1 MGKTQEQVEILR
13 GTSPTSKQRR
23 KGTMKV
29 TIKNKFREA
38 TSLSDPQAT
47 IKQQTL
53 HSFNYPDLEK

>member
-1 MGKTQEQVEILR
+1 
-13 GTSPTSKQRR
+13 
-23 KGTMKV
+23 MKV